1 MVLVL
6 AVIVCEDDEFG
17 ERSESDDDGGD
28 FDSATKDD
36 DDDGGAWYSVRD
48 RIIAMLVGEGD
59 VFNESEDKDGYNAG
73 VCDGGGGGGGW

>member
-17 ERSESDDDGGD
+17 VCNSESDDDGGD
-28 FDSATKDD
+28 SDSATKDD

-48 RIIAMLVGEGD
+48 RIIAVLVGEGD
-59 VFNESEDKDGYNAG
+59 VFNESEDKDGYNAD
-73 VCDGGGGGGGW
+73 VCDGGGGW